1 MRHKP
6 LGVCSDTCHSNSQP
20 RKPTVPEAWL
30 QVEPELGMK
39 KCCHLVDI
47 CNYKLPT
54 SAYPHLQLTRPVVF
68 LTAAALRKGP
78 ATGIAEI
85 NSKHHQFTRNQLKQA
100 NFTPYP
106 SREKKQKWP
115 QDKILNIPNYY
126 KENVNQNENKKSNP
140 I

>member
-1 MRHKP
+1 MDLCWQHNVSA
-6 LGVCSDTCHSNSQP
+6 LCSHEIKRRTQ
-20 RKPTVPEAWL
+20 E
-30 QVEPELGMK
+30 
-39 KCCHLVDI
+39 
-47 CNYKLPT
+47 
-54 SAYPHLQLTRPVVF
+54 RPG
-68 LTAAALRKGP
+68 AD
-78 ATGIAEI
+78 IAEI